1 MKKSQVL
8 LLIGIMLAVGC
19 AKDESGGGM
28 SSADQMRL
36 KSEKDKFDTSKP
48 LTAETH
54 FAAAQFA
61 QSNGDAVVAVQQYQQ
76 ALKLKPKYPE
86 ALFGLGMLYASQQQ
100 YPQAIESLEK
110 YVSATDGSA
119 SAYSNL
125 GFCFELAGQSDQA
138 ELAYK
143 AGIAKEPKNQPCRV
157 NYGLLLARQ
166 GKMAEATAQLQVV
179 LTPAQVHYN
188 IASVLEGQGR
198 NEQAKAEYAQALQLD
213 PNMNDAKAR
222 LAAMDQ

>member
-1 MKKSQVL
+1 
-8 LLIGIMLAVGC
+8 MLAVGC

-61 QSNGDAVVAVQQYQQ
+61 QSNGDLVVAVQQYQV

-86 ALFGLGMLYASQQQ
+86 ALFALGMLYASQQK
-100 YPQAIESLEK
+100 YPEAIESLEK
-110 YVSATDGSA
+110 YVDATGGAA
-119 SAYSNL
+119 SAYSNM
-125 GFCFELAGQSDQA
+125 GFCFELAGQTDQA

-143 AGIAKEPKNQPCRV
+143 AGIAKDPKNQPCRV

-166 GKMAEATAQLQVV
+166 GKMAEATTQLAAV

-198 NEQAKAEYAQALQLD
+198 NEQAKAEYSQALQLD
-213 PNMNDAKAR
+213 PNMSDAKAR
-222 LAAMDQ
+222 LAAMDPNEPADLR